1 MELLDNLNKAF
12 AFACERHSKQYRKAT
27 TIPYIV
33 HIYEVY
39 QYLREECVDE
49 EGLIAGILHDVVEDT
64 GTSLE
69 EIREKFGEG
78 VASLVDNESED
89 KSLPYIVRKKL
100 HMDALKECGEKA
112 KLINCADKLSNL
124 RSIYLDIKYFKD
136 DVWKKFNGTKDE
148 IKLYYTMAIDALS
161 SLERHEIYSELKR
174 YFKLVFEN

>member
-39 QYLREECVDE
+39 QYLREEGVDE

-148 IKLYYTMAIDALS
+148 IKHYYTMAIDALS
-161 SLERHEIYSELKR
+161 SLEGHEIYSELKR